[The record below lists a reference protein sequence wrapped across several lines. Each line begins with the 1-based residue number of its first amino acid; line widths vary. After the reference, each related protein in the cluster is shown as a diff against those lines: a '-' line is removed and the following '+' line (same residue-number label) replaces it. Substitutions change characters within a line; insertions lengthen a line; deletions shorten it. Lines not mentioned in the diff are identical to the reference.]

1 MFLKLFCVLKYVFKK
16 YMGELCFLREY
27 NPDFALGIS
36 EKSGYSSQKFTLLQK
51 LGSSKFSGK
60 FH

>member
-1 MFLKLFCVLKYVFKK
+1 
-16 YMGELCFLREY
+16 MGELCFLKEY
-27 NPDFALGIS
+27 IPDFALGIN

-51 LGSSKFSGK
+51 LGISKFSGK